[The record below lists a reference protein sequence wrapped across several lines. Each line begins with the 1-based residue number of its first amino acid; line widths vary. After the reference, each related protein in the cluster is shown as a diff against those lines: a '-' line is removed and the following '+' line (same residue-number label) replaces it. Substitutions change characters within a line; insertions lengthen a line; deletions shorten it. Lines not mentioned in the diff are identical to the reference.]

1 MTHRAVDALHVK
13 ARGGAVRTL
22 HERGLTWVSF
32 DPIPDLACDIDFGIR
47 KSPDLRLLSGTV
59 RGVRHVHPHRDS
71 GDGNDDF
78 SFHLNISGLS
88 TVVSRRG
95 ATTLRGMA
103 TPPSACRRNRFTWL
117 RALPARNHRCLSG
130 GTATQCKGV
139 PRIRNQCVCELCCGS
154 QHL

>member
-13 ARGGAVRTL
+13 ARDGAVRTL

-32 DPIPDLACDIDFGIR
+32 DPIPDLACDTDFGIR
-47 KSPDLRLLSGTV
+47 KSPDLVLLSGTV

-95 ATTLRGMA
+95 ATTLRDGDAMLLSY
-103 TPPSACRRNRFTWL
+103 SAGRTITRPALVDHRYPVRRCARLCTTSMLPFCAQFHAA
-117 RALPARNHRCLSG
+117 RAC
-130 GTATQCKGV
+130 
-139 PRIRNQCVCELCCGS
+139 
-154 QHL
+154 